1 MAKKRRD
8 KEHDSSTVS
17 KVAKVGV
24 AALAVGGSAALFNNS
39 ALKKK
44 LVSET
49 LPSATKAGKAI
60 SKELRDL
67 KSTRSGLDKRTTGKD
82 LQKAWNI
89 GKKAFKENNE
99 FLKNNKSI
107 KLDPTKKKN
116 LFGTIKHFEQLKA
129 SDALY
134 QIKDN
139 LKSELQKKEIFELAS
154 SKFKDKDANIIKNLA
169 KEAYAKIDEHTI
181 KSDNG
186 ELGFSDFLSKR
197 FKKAGFTDDERHE
210 FLTAIYNS
218 NKDISE
224 KVRNGSPL
232 IKRTQKRINEEFDK
246 TILES
251 KKRGEDL
258 YGTVNKLVKKF
269 TDKDIDS
276 EMLFAGSRPM
286 TLKDFKQLSDSDLFN
301 QDDFNFQVKNVDGKN
316 ITKNL
321 KDLLNNFKDLD
332 DDTIFD
338 KAIRIDK
345 DGNVFSTAEI
355 RNIGDKAFR
364 DFSSSTLG
372 RLFGLT
378 DVRLDNDKAAFATF
392 KALSTGK
399 EAGYELGHKAGET
412 ILMNSKVA
420 IANPTTGKAR
430 LFETT
435 LDDFDNLI
443 MSDAI
448 AEGKLRNNMH
458 GKSARLTKEILG
470 TNKDILTADDSDWA
484 QALDLNQT
492 GAPSVFTKIKSKLT
506 AKSHE
511 DYSKNILKRQK
522 KFLTSDKDTE
532 EKILTAS
539 MAYLKEQG
547 LEINESNLLD
557 AQAQI
562 ANKVL
567 KDNKELSSMLNSITA
582 LHQINDDSISS
593 LLHSGTVKDNDS
605 IKILQALNNKEYS
618 SAEDLLNLVSNNGDL
633 NLFNKDLEN
642 IVKRGLANSDYIES
656 MQNISQVGTK
666 NILGYSMDSTNVM
679 NIEDII
685 KRESIK
691 EVLLRESAGG
701 TKGGI
706 EALENVI
713 QNSNLTKEQSKNLR
727 YLANWSIMQSN
738 LELYNDVDAI
748 FEINQLVGENSPLRR
763 FDELLTTSGAFR
775 DGYTSMIDDL
785 GARHKMFES
794 VVGNINESY
803 INEYNN
809 YSFMKES
816 ALSRLNQ
823 IGSINDAIKTLGEAG
838 KELVAGRNNLNDYT
852 TLTQIPQF
860 MVARLSW
867 GVENIGLNL
876 SHNSTSS
883 TLDMIKN
890 IGLKRIAPIAGAFAL
905 YDYMNY
911 ESENFT
917 GVSITGASANAL
929 ANVDKASRRLAY
941 ATGIGQAID
950 WWKESSVI
958 GDYWT
963 GSTDFQTAEERQ
975 D

>member
-1 MAKKRRD
+1 
-8 KEHDSSTVS
+8 
-17 KVAKVGV
+17 
-24 AALAVGGSAALFNNS
+24 
-39 ALKKK
+39 
-44 LVSET
+44 
-49 LPSATKAGKAI
+49 
-60 SKELRDL
+60 
-67 KSTRSGLDKRTTGKD
+67 
-82 LQKAWNI
+82 
-89 GKKAFKENNE
+89 
-99 FLKNNKSI
+99 
-107 KLDPTKKKN
+107 
-116 LFGTIKHFEQLKA
+116 
-129 SDALY
+129 
-134 QIKDN
+134 
-139 LKSELQKKEIFELAS
+139 
-154 SKFKDKDANIIKNLA
+154 
-169 KEAYAKIDEHTI
+169 
-181 KSDNG
+181 
-186 ELGFSDFLSKR
+186 
-197 FKKAGFTDDERHE
+197 
-210 FLTAIYNS
+210 
-218 NKDISE
+218 
-224 KVRNGSPL
+224 
-232 IKRTQKRINEEFDK
+232 
-246 TILES
+246 
-251 KKRGEDL
+251 
-258 YGTVNKLVKKF
+258 
-269 TDKDIDS
+269 
-276 EMLFAGSRPM
+276 MLFAGSRPM

-301 QDDFNFQVKNVDGKN
+301 QDDFNFQVKNVDGRN

-321 KDLLNNFKDLD
+321 KDLLNNLKDLD

-420 IANPTTGKAR
+420 IANPTTGKAK

-492 GAPSVFTKIKSKLT
+492 GAPSIFTKIKSKLT

-532 EKILTAS
+532 EKILTDS
-539 MAYLKEQG
+539 IKYLKEQG

-679 NIEDII
+679 DIEDII

-823 IGSINDAIKTLGEAG
+823 IESINDAIKTLGEAG

-876 SHNSTSS
+876 SHNSTAS

-929 ANVDKASRRLAY
+929 ANIDKASRRLAY

-963 GSTDFQTAEERQ
+963 DSTDFQTAEERQ
-975 D
+975 DWYENGYSAVRSGRMWGFGSSNEYRGGNIQYYQPNYLKRAHSNYKEVSIYGSAEEKFKHSWLPSLRHPLSPLRAA